1 MKRLTAILFWLLLG
15 CGTMF
20 AQQNLITV
28 SGRVS
33 STDTLGVLGAHIT
46 VHNGHEYVGM
56 TTTNGHGFFTL
67 SLPQSENDYTLTVWC
82 IGTEVKT
89 FTLHPDTD
97 KTLQVTLNLPNEIFI
112 KGKTTYII
120 DGLTYHKVRP
130 SLDADSKDHVLLDLL
145 HDFSE
150 LSVSKEGVVSYN
162 GNENVLILF
171 DNQPITMEDLGQ
183 ITISNYSHMS
193 VELAT
198 IGMLK
203 KEYSS
208 ECCSDCMA
216 ALITFTTHPLQEEGF
231 GGRVV
236 AKYGFFH
243 FANAGLD
250 LWLSKKNFNLLFQY
264 NADYEND
271 IFNGNFEYQRKTTA
285 DAVTTEYKNQCR
297 QLRNDFRL
305 NGFFLLNDRN
315 SLEVNVLAKV
325 PRLLADHA
333 YDNSADGERWQSLEN
348 GFTGRRWQQ
357 ESVEG
362 MIRYR
367 HTIQPYLSHR
377 PNSSSFSLDC
387 SFSKAWER
395 REETYHEDFYDDNP
409 IWARSQASEGPLSVS
424 LKADFTIQRK
434 HSIWQVGAQALYRRN
449 GFSQNLTAA
458 ADSVPAAFQPL
469 QYHLTHQEV
478 VPSVY
483 VNYIF
488 AKHYFFLK
496 AGLQS
501 EYIRS
506 WHDASDA
513 LQSHI
518 IFAPNLQLT
527 FRITPHQS
535 VGLEYRCHAERPDYA
550 ELTPYRYL
558 LDANTYL
565 QGNPSLRPEI
575 VNRVEAYYLL
585 NSQYVLLSAS
595 LYYQHTAN
603 YITQIARFQ
612 ENALSI
618 EYANIAHDAKAGL
631 DFRLLAG
638 IFYHCYATFN
648 SSTYYR
654 HASAMLDGVDWS
666 NRGWTSDN
674 SIEFHYSP
682 VRRYKYYLMLH
693 ADYHIITPQFHPQ
706 FTTSLSHYLNLE
718 IRQFFFYKL
727 MVSLSATDVFNTARW
742 AAHFDNGTYSLM
754 HRSTHKSRMVWISIA
769 YQFGEHHPHFSGNK
783 GKNVPRSNRLIS
795 AGF

>member
-1 MKRLTAILFWLLLG
+1 MKRLSALLFLILL
-15 CGTMF
+15 CGGTIF
-20 AQQNLITV
+20 AQQETITV
-28 SGRVS
+28 SGRVTG
-33 STDTLGVLGAHIT
+33 TDTLGVLGAHIT

-56 TTTNGHGFFTL
+56 ATTNGHGFFTL
-67 SLPQSENDYTLTVWC
+67 SLPQSENDYTLTFWSW
-82 IGTEVKT
+82 GAEVKT
-89 FTLHPDTD
+89 ITLPPESTHS
-97 KTLQVTLNLPNEIFI
+97 LNVTLELPSQGYV
-112 KGKTTYII
+112 KGKTYYSA
-120 DGLTYHKVRP
+120 DGIATRTVYVV
-130 SLDADSKDHVLLDLL
+130 DNENEVQVLADLL
-145 HDFSE
+145 YFFPEFSI
-150 LSVSKEGVVSYN
+150 SKEGILSYE
-162 GNENVLILF
+162 GNENTLILF
-171 DNQPITMEDLGQ
+171 DNQPITVEDLEQ
-183 ITISNYSHMS
+183 LFLPPHTRVQLEVLH
-193 VELAT
+193 
-198 IGMLK
+198 
-203 KEYSS
+203 SS
-208 ECCSDCMA
+208 QECCQDCMA
-216 ALITFTTHPLQEEGF
+216 ATIHITSHPLQDAGF
-231 GGRVV
+231 GGNVS
-236 AKYGFFH
+236 AQYGFFH
-243 FANAGLD
+243 FVNVD
-250 LWLSKKNFNLLFQY
+250 VNLWLSKKKFDLNFQY
-264 NADYEND
+264 NIDYEND
-271 IFNGNFEYQRKTTA
+271 IFKGDFEYQQKTTA
-285 DAVTTEYKNQCR
+285 NTATTEFQNQCR

-409 IWARSQASEGPLSVS
+409 IWARSQASEGPLSAS

-478 VPSVY
+478 VPLVY

-513 LQSHI
+513 LQSHL

-535 VGLEYRCHAERPDYA
+535 VDLEYRCHAERPDYA

-575 VNRVEAYYLL
+575 VNSVAASYH
-585 NSQYVLLSAS
+585 LSTKFVQLHAD
-595 LYYQHTAN
+595 LFYRHTAR

-612 ENALSI
+612 ENAISF
-618 EYANIAHDAKAGL
+618 EYVNIHHDARAGL
-631 DFRLLAG
+631 DLKLRVG
-638 IFYHCYATFN
+638 N
-648 SSTYYR
+648 SSQFWRVQLNSCTYYR
-654 HASAMLDGVDWS
+654 HAVARLDEVDWS

-674 SIEFHYSP
+674 SLELSYCP
-682 VRRYKYYLMLH
+682 VHRYRYWLRLQ

-706 FTTSLSHYLNLE
+706 FTTSLSHYLNLK
-718 IRQFFFYKL
+718 ISHIFFYRL
-727 MVSLSATDVFNTARW
+727 NVSLSATDVFNTARW

-769 YQFGEHHPHFSGNK
+769 YRFGDYHPQLWWKDTGK
-783 GKNVPRSNRLIS
+783 GAPRSNRLIS
-795 AGF
+795 MGF